1 MIKRY
6 AILCNML
13 FFVAIQCHVWG
24 NGRGSFYAV
33 GDSAPKGTQFDI
45 YVDGTFVSWFTQ
57 LNRRFSAGTVP
68 ANGIVRVYANNQLI
82 CSN

>member
-6 AILCNML
+6 AILCNLLL
-13 FFVAIQCHVWG
+13 FVIGCYVWDDG
-24 NGRGSFYAV
+24 NGGFWAV
-33 GDSAPKGTQFDI
+33 GTSAPKGTQFTI
-45 YVDGTFVSWFTQ
+45 YVNTVQTAWFTQ